1 MVVVLGSFPN
11 YIFVWLS
18 HYGNCY
24 LDKNGVEMIMK
35 NKNEVVDYLFELY
48 WNRYLD
54 LEDMVFGNNCEG
66 MTDEEADSSL
76 EEMSFIFNKVSP
88 FVRDNLGHNEDEY

>member
-1 MVVVLGSFPN
+1 
-11 YIFVWLS
+11 
-18 HYGNCY
+18 
-24 LDKNGVEMIMK
+24 MIVK

-88 FVRDNLGHNEDEY
+88 FVRDNLGHNEDGY

>member
-1 MVVVLGSFPN
+1 
-11 YIFVWLS
+11 
-18 HYGNCY
+18 
-24 LDKNGVEMIMK
+24 MIMK

-54 LEDMVFGNNCEG
+54 LEDMVFGNNGDG
-66 MTDEEADSSL
+66 MTDEELDSSI
-76 EEMSFIFNKVSP
+76 EEMSFIFKKVSP

>member
-11 YIFVWLS
+11 YIFVWFS

-35 NKNEVVDYLFELY
+35 NKNEVVDYLFELS
-48 WNRYLD
+48 WERYFF
-54 LEDMVFGNNCEG
+54 LEDKVLANNCDG
-66 MTDEEADSSL
+66 MTDEESDSAVD
-76 EEMSFIFNKVSP
+76 EMSFIFHNVIP
-88 FVRDNLGHNEDEY
+88 FINDNLGRNKDKN

>member
-1 MVVVLGSFPN
+1 
-11 YIFVWLS
+11 
-18 HYGNCY
+18 
-24 LDKNGVEMIMK
+24 MIMK

-54 LEDMVFGNNCEG
+54 LEDMVFGNNCDE
-66 MTDEEADSSL
+66 MTSEEVNSSL
-76 EEMSFIFNKVSP
+76 DEMSFIFNKVSP

>member
-1 MVVVLGSFPN
+1 
-11 YIFVWLS
+11 
-18 HYGNCY
+18 
-24 LDKNGVEMIMK
+24 MIMK

-54 LEDMVFGNNCEG
+54 LEDMVFGNNGDG
-66 MTDEEADSSL
+66 MTDEELDSSL
-76 EEMSFIFNKVSP
+76 EEMSFIFKKVSP

>member
-11 YIFVWLS
+11 YIFVWFS

-54 LEDMVFGNNCEG
+54 LEDMVFGNNCDG
-66 MTDEEADSSL
+66 MTDEEVDSSL
-76 EEMSFIFNKVSP
+76 DEMSFIFKKVSP
-88 FVRDNLGHNEDEY
+88 FVRDILGHREELD